1 MGSIDNIK
9 PLPTVLS
16 SASINLGNIVLA
28 IESGTA
34 SEKAIYCAMRPTFSA
49 KLYLMSVN
57 ELTLKQKTDSN
68 QILTK
73 AGMLQFFFA
82 FSQNFENFKLK
93 NV

>member
-1 MGSIDNIK
+1 MGSLDNIK

-16 SASINLGNIVLA
+16 SASINLGNIVLV
-28 IESGTA
+28 IEPRSA

-73 AGMLQFFFA
+73 AGMLQFFALFTE
-82 FSQNFENFKLK
+82 F
-93 NV
+93 